1 MQEIILA
8 SNSPRRKELLAKYN
22 IPFFVV
28 SPQIEERHQSL
39 VFPEELAMALAF
51 EKAYHVAITHPDQ
64 VVLAADTIVAFG
76 ERILGKP
83 SNHEEAEEYLRLLS
97 GNRHRVITGF
107 SVINL
112 RTGYKRIDYTESFV
126 SFRNLMDK
134 EISEYVK
141 TEEPYDKAGGYA
153 IQGMA
158 STFVER
164 YDGDY
169 ENIVGLPVKKVLPY
183 LNEAGGI

>member
-1 MQEIILA
+1 MKEIILA
-8 SNSPRRKELLAKYN
+8 SNSPRRKALLEKYN

-28 SPQIEERHQSL
+28 SPNIQERHQTIMS
-39 VFPEELAMALAF
+39 PQELAMALAF
-51 EKAYHVAITHPDQ
+51 EKAHDVSLNYSDRTI
-64 VVLAADTIVAFG
+64 LAADTIVAFE

-83 SNHEEAEEYLRLLS
+83 SNPEEAEEYLRLLA
-97 GNRHRVITGF
+97 GNQHRVITGF
-107 SVINL
+107 AVINL
-112 RTGYKRIDYTESFV
+112 RSGYKRIDYVESFV
-126 SFRNLMDK
+126 HFRNLTDK

-141 TEEPYDKAGGYA
+141 SEEPYDKAGGYA

-158 STFVER
+158 SVFVER

-169 ENIVGLPVKKVLPY
+169 ENIVGLPVQKVLPF